1 MEFKTELIF
10 EDNSYKI
17 HATLDVANTENY
29 LAPTVIKQ
37 LNPNYNDGD
46 CIYVTIKCSFR
57 EINNVCLYPLDRLDN
72 EGEDVKLI
80 LGRNF
85 AL

>member
-10 EDNSYKI
+10 MDKNFKV
-17 HATLDVANTENY
+17 HAELDVAETKNY
-29 LAPTVIKQ
+29 LAPSVIKQ
-37 LNPNYNDGD
+37 LNPNYKEGD
-46 CIYVTIKCSFR
+46 NIYVTVKCSVR
-57 EINNVCLYPLDRLDN
+57 EIKNVCIYPLDRLDKDG
-72 EGEDVKLI
+72 EGKKLI